1 LRRWLLAAAL
11 LLTGPAAGAQDV
23 LDDVEWDAI
32 LKATAPRVEADQQA
46 RAAAAAAVEEKPR
59 GKRAR
64 AKERAEIEKAAASVE
79 SLAAGGSAD
88 PAPATAS
95 DAEKPEKPG
104 KRGKRGKA
112 AEAAPAG
119 EPAADGKVA
128 ADEASTSKGG
138 KVAADEAS
146 TSKGGK
152 ASGDEASASKAGRA
166 AAKEDTRKSGKGAA
180 VDARDAA
187 REQHKD
193 DGAAAGEE
201 SGKGATRTAKS
212 SSAAEKPAPPVKR
225 GPNDRGVPA
234 NYIALKRYW
243 HSQWAEDG
251 RSKMAGLA
259 PPLIIH
265 PVHPLGANPTPYVLL
280 PESTD
285 GGFSE
290 AQIGVAS
297 QAWDSWE
304 GGPRVSERLLNLIY
318 HAAMHFDVF
327 HVHLISGVR
336 HDRGG
341 SRHSHALA
349 ADIVLPGVTD
359 DELATYFRAQ
369 GFCGV
374 GIYTR
379 AGFVHIDTRDT
390 SYFWLDWSLPGKR
403 NRQQQ
408 ILGDQAKAA
417 DEAAMARGQGKFV
430 NPPKLQKALEA
441 RLRKRSKGKSRAAAQ
456 HSVQEGS

>member
-1 LRRWLLAAAL
+1 VRRWVLAAAL
-11 LLTGPAAGAQDV
+11 LVSAPAASAQDV

-32 LKATAPRVEADQQA
+32 LKATAPRVEEQQA
-46 RAAAAAAVEEKPR
+46 RASAAAAAEEKPR

-64 AKERAEIEKAAASVE
+64 AKEQAEIDKAAASVE
-79 SLAAGGSAD
+79 SLAAAGAE
-88 PAPATAS
+88 PAPAAAS
-95 DAEKPEKPG
+95 EGDKPEKPG
-104 KRGKRGKA
+104 KRGKRTKEKA
-112 AEAAPAG
+112 AAAEVAPAAGARAEAASARKG
-119 EPAADGKVA
+119 EKSAAKDDA
-128 ADEASTSKGG
+128 
-138 KVAADEAS
+138 
-146 TSKGGK
+146 KGGK
-152 ASGDEASASKAGRA
+152 AGQSDEKGAGR
-166 AAKEDTRKSGKGAA
+166 G
-180 VDARDAA
+180 
-187 REQHKD
+187 
-193 DGAAAGEE
+193 
-201 SGKGATRTAKS
+201 AKS
-212 SSAAEKPAPPVKR
+212 AAAEKEKPLPPVKR

-243 HSQWAEDG
+243 HAPWDEDR
-251 RSKMAGLA
+251 RSKMAGMA

-265 PVHPLGANPTPYVLL
+265 PVHPVGANPTPYVLL

-285 GGFSE
+285 GGFAE
-290 AQIGVAS
+290 AQIEVAS
-297 QAWDSWE
+297 QAWDSWP
-304 GGPRVSERLLNLIY
+304 GGPRVSQRLLNLIY
-318 HAAMHFDVF
+318 HAAMHFDMF

-359 DELATYFRAQ
+359 EELATYFRAQ

-390 SYFWLDWSLPGKR
+390 SYFWLDWSLPGRR

-417 DEAAMARGQGKFV
+417 DEAAMARGQGQFV

-441 RLRKRSKGKSRAAAQ
+441 RLRKRKVKASKAAAQ
-456 HSVQEGS
+456 QANQEGS

>member
-1 LRRWLLAAAL
+1 LRRWVLAAAL
-11 LLTGPAAGAQDV
+11 LLTGSAAAAQDV
-23 LDDVEWDAI
+23 LDEVEWDAI

-46 RAAAAAAVEEKPR
+46 RAAAAAAVEQKPR
-59 GKRAR
+59 GKRGR

-79 SLAAGGSAD
+79 SLAAGDSAD
-88 PAPATAS
+88 PAPAAAS
-95 DAEKPEKPG
+95 DAEKPEKPR
-104 KRGKRGKA
+104 KRGKRGAREKVA
-112 AEAAPAG
+112 GAEAEQAG
-119 EPAADGKVA
+119 ERAADGKA
-128 ADEASTSKGG
+128 A
-138 KVAADEAS
+138 
-146 TSKGGK
+146 
-152 ASGDEASASKAGRA
+152 GDEPSTKAGRA
-166 AAKEDTRKSGKGAA
+166 AAKAAARRTGKGAA
-180 VDARDAA
+180 
-187 REQHKD
+187 KD
-193 DGAAAGEE
+193 E
-201 SGKGATRTAKS
+201 SGTNGKSAAKEETAKAGAGDERGKGTTRTAKS
-212 SSAAEKPAPPVKR
+212 SSAAEKPLPPVKR

-243 HSQWAEDG
+243 HSPWAEDG

-290 AQIGVAS
+290 AQIAVAS

-417 DEAAMARGQGKFV
+417 DEAAVARGQGKFV

-441 RLRKRSKGKSRAAAQ
+441 RLRKRSRGKSRASAQ
-456 HSVQEGS
+456 QTAQQTVQQGS

>member
-1 LRRWLLAAAL
+1 LRRWVLAAAL
-11 LLTGPAAGAQDV
+11 LLIGPAAGAQDV

-79 SLAAGGSAD
+79 SLSTGGSAD
-88 PAPATAS
+88 PAPAAAS
-95 DAEKPEKPG
+95 DAEKPEKPEKPS
-104 KRGKRGKA
+104 KRGKRGARDKA
-112 AEAAPAG
+112 ASAEAEPAG
-119 EPAADGKVA
+119 ERAADGKAPGDEASPGKDGKA
-128 ADEASTSKGG
+128 ASDEASTKSGR
-138 KVAADEAS
+138 AS
-146 TSKGGK
+146 GK
-152 ASGDEASASKAGRA
+152 AGA
-166 AAKEDTRKSGKGAA
+166 RKSGRTAA
-180 VDARDAA
+180 KDETGTDAKTAG
-187 REQHKD
+187 KD
-193 DGAAAGEE
+193 ETGRAGAGEE
-201 SGKGATRTAKS
+201 TGRGAARTAKS

-243 HSQWAEDG
+243 HSPWAEDG

-290 AQIGVAS
+290 AQIAVAS

-349 ADIVLPGVTD
+349 ADIVLPGVS
-359 DELATYFRAQ
+359 DEDLATYFRAQ

-417 DEAAMARGQGKFV
+417 DEAAVARGQGKFV

-441 RLRKRSKGKSRAAAQ
+441 RLRKRSKGKSRGAAQ
-456 HSVQEGS
+456 QTIQQGS

>member
-1 LRRWLLAAAL
+1 LRRWGLAAAL
-11 LLTGPAAGAQDV
+11 LWVGSTAAAQDV

-32 LKATAPRVEADQQA
+32 LKATAPQVEAEQAREA
-46 RAAAAAAVEEKPR
+46 RAALEEKPR

-64 AKERAEIEKAAASVE
+64 AKERIEIEKAAATVE
-79 SLAAGGSAD
+79 ALGAEPAASE
-88 PAPATAS
+88 P
-95 DAEKPEKPG
+95 EKPEKGKPG

-112 AEAAPAG
+112 AAAEEQPERASG
-119 EPAADGKVA
+119 KGDGA
-128 ADEASTSKGG
+128 IKGG
-138 KVAADEAS
+138 KTAS
-146 TSKGGK
+146 KQDAGK
-152 ASGDEASASKAGRA
+152 TASKA
-166 AAKEDTRKSGKGAA
+166 DSGKA
-180 VDARDAA
+180 
-187 REQHKD
+187 
-193 DGAAAGEE
+193 GAAAREE
-201 SGKGATRTAKS
+201 SGKTAAREEPSSKS
-212 SSAAEKPAPPVKR
+212 TKEKLPPIKR

-243 HSQWAEDG
+243 HAPWEEDG
-251 RSKMAGLA
+251 RSRMAGLA

-285 GGFSE
+285 GGFNE
-290 AQIGVAS
+290 AQIDVAS
-297 QAWDSWE
+297 QAWASWE

-318 HAAMHFDVF
+318 HAAIHFDQF

-349 ADIVLPGVTD
+349 ADIVLPGVSD
-359 DELATYFRAQ
+359 EELATYFRAQ

-379 AGFVHIDTRDT
+379 AGFVHIDTRDS

-417 DEAAMARGQGKFV
+417 DEAAVARGQGKFV

-441 RLRKRSKGKSRAAAQ
+441 RLRKRKAKANRATAQ
-456 HSVQEGS
+456 HVQQEGS

>member
-1 LRRWLLAAAL
+1 MRRWVLAAAL
-11 LLTGPAAGAQDV
+11 LFTGSAGAQDV

-32 LKATAPRVEADQQA
+32 LKATAPRVEADQQV
-46 RAAAAAAVEEKPR
+46 RAAAAAAAEEKPR

-79 SLAAGGSAD
+79 SLAAGGSAEPT
-88 PAPATAS
+88 PAAEPEKP
-95 DAEKPEKPG
+95 EKPEKPG

-112 AEAAPAG
+112 AAAESEQAG
-119 EPAADGKVA
+119 ERAA
-128 ADEASTSKGG
+128 E
-138 KVAADEAS
+138 
-146 TSKGGK
+146 GK
-152 ASGDEASASKAGRA
+152 AASEEASASKADKA
-166 AAKEDTRKSGKGAA
+166 AAKEDARKTGKGAA
-180 VDARDAA
+180 
-187 REQHKD
+187 KD
-193 DGAAAGEE
+193 ETSKDGKAAAKGETGKAGPGEE
-201 SGKGATRTAKS
+201 SGRGATRTAKS
-212 SSAAEKPAPPVKR
+212 PAPEKLPPVKR

-243 HSQWAEDG
+243 HSPWAEDG

-265 PVHPLGANPTPYVLL
+265 PVHPLGADPTPYVLM

-290 AQIGVAS
+290 AQIAVAS
-297 QAWDSWE
+297 RAWDSWE

-359 DELATYFRAQ
+359 EELATYFRAQ

-441 RLRKRSKGKSRAAAQ
+441 RLRKRSKKSRAAAQ
-456 HSVQEGS
+456 QNAQEGS

>member
-1 LRRWLLAAAL
+1 LRRWVLAAAL
-11 LLTGPAAGAQDV
+11 LLTGPAASAQDV
-23 LDDVEWDAI
+23 LDEVEWDAI

-79 SLAAGGSAD
+79 SLTAAGSAD

-95 DAEKPEKPG
+95 EAEKPEKPG

-112 AEAAPAG
+112 AEAEQAG
-119 EPAADGKVA
+119 ERAADGKA
-128 ADEASTSKGG
+128 AGDEASTG
-138 KVAADEAS
+138 KAGKAAGEEAS
-146 TSKGGK
+146 T
-152 ASGDEASASKAGRA
+152 KAGRA
-166 AAKEDTRKSGKGAA
+166 AAKEEARKTGKAAAKDESGANGKTAA
-180 VDARDAA
+180 K
-187 REQHKD
+187 EETSK
-193 DGAAAGEE
+193 AAAGEE

-243 HSQWAEDG
+243 HSTWAEDG

-290 AQIGVAS
+290 AQIAVAS

-456 HSVQEGS
+456 HTVQEGS